1 MQIDK
6 GIPIPNLSHHFSL
19 KYPWPEME
27 HGDSIFVEKPST
39 ISAAR
44 VWLLRHRPGWR
55 VKTRTTS
62 QGIRLWFHNPMHGR

>member
-27 HGDSIFVEKPST
+27 HGDSIFVEKY
-39 ISAAR
+39 SAVMSAR
-44 VWLLRHRPGWR
+44 SWLLRHKPGWIAKSR
-55 VKTRTTS
+55 KTS
-62 QGIRLWFHNPMHGR
+62 QGFRVWFHNPLHGK